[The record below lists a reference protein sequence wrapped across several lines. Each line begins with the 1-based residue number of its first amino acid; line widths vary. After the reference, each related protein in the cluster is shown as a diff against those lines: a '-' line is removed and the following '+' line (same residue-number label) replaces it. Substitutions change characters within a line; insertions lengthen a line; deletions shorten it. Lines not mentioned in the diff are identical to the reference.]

1 MNRKRNYIILR
12 WIGVLLVLFINIT
25 QGFVWV
31 VDIAYTPTIII
42 MGMGYGIM
50 TIIALTTYI
59 MMSIALCKFVKL
71 IKSTGHTRDLNTT
84 QLTI

>member
-1 MNRKRNYIILR
+1 MNRKCNYIILR